1 MVAGGTRIQELI
13 PFLQFR
19 DNLIKLESGLV
30 CIQIGEYL
38 IPWIRFTVRIERG
51 VQIIKREVLASVSLL
66 EGFSDLYSG
75 FCCNFGSRGMFG
87 STARSSSE

>member
-38 IPWIRFTVRIERG
+38 IPWIRFAVRIERG
-51 VQIIKREVLASVSLL
+51 VQIIKTRGV
-66 EGFSDLYSG
+66 GFSK
-75 FCCNFGSRGMFG
+75 
-87 STARSSSE
+87 SS